1 MSLRSFH
8 IFFIVVAII
17 AADVF
22 GVWAIRDYRDSH
34 SVINLALGVV
44 TLAGGLAMVAYG
56 IWFIRK
62 MDRANIH

>member
-22 GVWAIRDYRDSH
+22 GVWAIRDYRDTH
-34 SVINLALGVV
+34 SVINLTLGVV
-44 TLAGGLAMVAYG
+44 TLVGGLAMVAYG

>member
-1 MSLRSFH
+1 MSLRAFH

-22 GVWAIRDYRDSH
+22 GVWAIRDYRLSQNLTH
-34 SVINLALGVV
+34 LALGIV
-44 TLAGGLAMVAYG
+44 TLVGGLVMVGYG

-62 MDRANIH
+62 MERANIY